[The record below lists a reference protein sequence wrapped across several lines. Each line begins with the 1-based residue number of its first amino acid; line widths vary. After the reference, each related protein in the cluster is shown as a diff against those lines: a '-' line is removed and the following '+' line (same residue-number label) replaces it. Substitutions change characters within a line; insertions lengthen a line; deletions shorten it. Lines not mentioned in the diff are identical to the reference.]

1 MVLVFI
7 EMLGGIPE
15 VAALATGKRARLL
28 VLGGGLAIAGMHK
41 RVRAQDTNPFCLG
54 SAQTGYAWAEEMHHA
69 WYVFLESIHWKKGYS
84 TGSTV
89 LESNLN

>member
-28 VLGGGLAIAGMHK
+28 VLWGGLATAGMHK
-41 RVRAQDTNPFCLG
+41 G
-54 SAQTGYAWAEEMHHA
+54 SAHKTPTHFALGAPKQVMRGRKKCTWC
-69 WYVFLESIHWKKGYS
+69 VFLESIHWKKGYS